1 MPRLF
6 TAVEIPR
13 HIASHLAMLK
23 GMLVG
28 ARWVD
33 TENYHLTLRFV
44 GDIDDVAANS
54 LVSTLGEIHFDA
66 FQLSFCGLGSF
77 GGNKPR
83 VVWAGLR
90 SSEPLV
96 RLQKMHERAA
106 RLAGLEPETRNYSPH
121 VTLARLQDTRAQAV
135 AEYLSYFGGF
145 MTEPFEISRF
155 VLFSARANHGGGP
168 YVIEETYPLAG
179 ASGREVGVA

>member
-13 HIASHLAMLK
+13 HIASRLAMLK
-23 GMLVG
+23 GKLVG

-33 TENYHLTLRFV
+33 SANYHLTLRYV
-44 GDIDDVAANS
+44 GDIDDVAARAFAS
-54 LVSTLGEIHFDA
+54 ALDQIHFDA
-66 FQLSFCGLGSF
+66 FELSFCGLGSF

-90 SSEPLV
+90 SSEPLAS
-96 RLQKMHERAA
+96 LQKMHERAA

-121 VTLARLQDTRAQAV
+121 ITLARLQNTRAQAV

-155 VLFSARANHGGGP
+155 VLLSARAIHGGGP
-168 YVIEETYPLAG
+168 YVVEETYPLAG
-179 ASGREVGVA
+179 VSGREVGVA

>member
-6 TAVEIPR
+6 TALEIPKNIGSR
-13 HIASHLAMLK
+13 LAMLK
-23 GMLVG
+23 GKLVG

-33 TENYHLTLRFV
+33 AENYHLTLRFA
-44 GDIDDVAANS
+44 GDIDDAEARALAAA
-54 LVSTLGEIHFDA
+54 LGEIRFDA

-83 VVWAGLR
+83 AVWAGLR
-90 SSEPLV
+90 QSEPLI

-121 VTLARLQDTRAQAV
+121 VTLARLHDTRAHAL

-179 ASGREVGVA
+179 ASGREAGVA